1 MGANTVSSE
10 ESLWT
15 RTKIA
20 QSGIAIKRNT
30 DAVVEVKK
38 NIRGKPDTESIFD

>member
-1 MGANTVSSE
+1 MGANTVSRK

-20 QSGIAIKRNT
+20 QSGIKIKRNIDT
-30 DAVVEVKK
+30 VVEAKK